1 MQKKKGILKQI
12 ADALNP
18 YAWIMEARN
27 RAFDCGRLKSH
38 AFDLPV
44 ICVGNITVGGTGK
57 TPHTEYLI
65 RLLKE
70 KEKVAVLSRGYGRK
84 SRGYLKADADSTTSL
99 IGDEPYQIKEKF
111 PEITVAVCEKRVT
124 GVENLLKEKEKP
136 TTIVLD
142 DAFQHRYIKAGLY
155 ILLIDINRPIWND
168 SVMPFGRLRER
179 EEGTTRADIIIMT
192 KCPVSIT
199 DEQMSNCKAQLKT
212 KAGTPVF
219 FSTVVYGKPYPLLPG
234 TEEIKDLQGAEI
246 MLVAGIANPA
256 PLKKELEARG
266 AKVTL
271 KKFADHHNFTAD
283 DIADIASEHAK
294 SGSNR
299 LIITT
304 EKDATRLRQA
314 QLPQSIKENIH
325 IMPIEIK
332 ILDNKENMFNQII
345 LDYVTENR
353 RNS

>member
-1 MQKKKGILKQI
+1 MQKKKGILTQI
-12 ADALNP
+12 ADAMNP
-18 YAWIMEARN
+18 YAWVMEARN
-27 RAFDCGRLKSH
+27 RAFDCGRLESKL
-38 AFDLPV
+38 FGLPV

-65 RLLKE
+65 KLLRKS
-70 KEKVAVLSRGYGRK
+70 EKVAVLSRGYGRK
-84 SRGYLKADADSTTSL
+84 SHGYFKADADSTMSL

-111 PEITVAVCEKRVT
+111 PDVTVAVCEKRVT
-124 GVENLLKEKEKP
+124 GVENLLKEEEKP
-136 TTIVLD
+136 TAIVLD

-168 SVMPFGRLRER
+168 CVIPFGRLRER
-179 EEGTTRADIIIMT
+179 EEGARRADVVIMT
-192 KCPVSIT
+192 KCSPSIT
-199 DEQMSNCKAQLKT
+199 EEQMNNCKALLKT
-212 KAGTPVF
+212 KAETPVF

-234 TEEIKDLQGAEI
+234 AEEVKSMQGTEIL
-246 MLVAGIANPA
+246 LVAGIANPS

-266 AKVTL
+266 ARVTL

-294 SGSNR
+294 LGGNK

-314 QLPQSIKENIH
+314 QLPQSIKENTH